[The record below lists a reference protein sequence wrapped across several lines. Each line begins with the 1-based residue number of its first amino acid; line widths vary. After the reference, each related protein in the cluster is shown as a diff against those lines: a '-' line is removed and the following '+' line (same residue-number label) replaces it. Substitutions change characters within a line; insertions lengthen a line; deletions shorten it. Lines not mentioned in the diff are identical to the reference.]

1 MLAVGVGLML
11 AIGVGWLAEAG
22 LGTAETG
29 LRSAETWLPTKAL
42 LRATKAR
49 LSTKA
54 RLRATKARLS
64 TKALLLLLL
73 LLGSTEASLL
83 GSAKATLLVGLCGR
97 VEKREDVVL
106 GLLWFCRG
114 RAAVDVAKE
123 VVCEARSGR
132 RCGGCC

>member
-42 LRATKAR
+42 
-49 LSTKA
+49 
-54 RLRATKARLS
+54 LRATKARLS